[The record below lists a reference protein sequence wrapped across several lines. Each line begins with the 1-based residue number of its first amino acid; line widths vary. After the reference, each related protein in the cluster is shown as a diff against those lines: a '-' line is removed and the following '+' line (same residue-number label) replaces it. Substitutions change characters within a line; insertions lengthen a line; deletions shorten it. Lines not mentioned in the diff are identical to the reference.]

1 MSGDTIVQLS
11 GNGLAVIVVLREAL
25 IVIRDWRGGSP
36 ELRTI
41 RSQLT
46 QSNDHLQQLLATL
59 TRQNQEMGARRS
71 RR

>member
-59 TRQNQEMGARRS
+59 TRQNLEMGARRS

>member
-11 GNGLAVIVVLREAL
+11 GNGLAAIVVLREAL

-36 ELRTI
+36 ELRAI
-41 RSQLT
+41 KGQLT
-46 QSNDHLQQLLATL
+46 DSNDHLRKLLATL

-71 RR
+71 RQ